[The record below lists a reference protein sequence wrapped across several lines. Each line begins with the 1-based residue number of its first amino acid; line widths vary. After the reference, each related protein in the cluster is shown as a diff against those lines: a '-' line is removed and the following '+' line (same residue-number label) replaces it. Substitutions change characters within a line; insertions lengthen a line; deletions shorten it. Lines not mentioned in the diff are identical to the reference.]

1 MSAGYAGND
10 RAVEELTSE
19 LLTYSFWSSNTRK
32 LRFKTGNI
40 QLCLEKAYKEWVTPY
55 ETKGVELTFEIP
67 EKIPL
72 FPFEFSGVERLV
84 AASWTTR

>member
-10 RAVEELTSE
+10 RAVARTHSE

-32 LRFKTGNI
+32 LLFETGNI

-55 ETKGVELTFEIP
+55 ETKGVD
-67 EKIPL
+67 
-72 FPFEFSGVERLV
+72 
-84 AASWTTR
+84 